1 MRWPIISEK
10 SNGFLHPRPHHTNS
24 PFGGHRSN
32 SFDFGAV
39 HGHPGHHKKNR
50 LSALGRLFK
59 PWKWKRRKKSEKF
72 DKASKCKQHFAWKI
86 RQIAKIIN
94 KNCKTKSIWRVFF
107 FQLWQKQEAP
117 SIHIGNRFWSFGWPF
132 LWVKFGSIVKSLLS
146 NMKIAYA

>member
-72 DKASKCKQHFAWKI
+72 DKASKCKHNFYFLKNC
-86 RQIAKIIN
+86 QIAI
-94 KNCKTKSIWRVFF
+94 
-107 FQLWQKQEAP
+107 
-117 SIHIGNRFWSFGWPF
+117 
-132 LWVKFGSIVKSLLS
+132 
-146 NMKIAYA
+146 